1 MHEFFKIK
9 SSKPIP
15 KFILK
20 KKKKKIN
27 NFEKPQF
34 CENPKNLGFKEWN
47 A

>member
-20 KKKKKIN
+20 KKKKKNSTILKN
-27 NFEKPQF
+27 PNFAKI
-34 CENPKNLGFKEWN
+34 PKT
-47 A
+47 